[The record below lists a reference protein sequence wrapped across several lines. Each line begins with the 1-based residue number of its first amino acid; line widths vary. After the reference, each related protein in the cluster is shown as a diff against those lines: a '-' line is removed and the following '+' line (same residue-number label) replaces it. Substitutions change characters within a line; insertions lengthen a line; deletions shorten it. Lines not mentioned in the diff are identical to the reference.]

1 MILEIQTIAIFILWL
16 FLYAYMII
24 ASIDFGA
31 GFYAFYAISTKE
43 EPKLIGLINRHLSSI
58 WELATL
64 FFIFFFVGV
73 VGIFP
78 RVAYYYG
85 VPLLVPGSVAM
96 ILLAIRGSF
105 YTFQQ
110 YSGKKSQYFLLLYGA
125 TSLLIPVTLS
135 TVLTISEGGFIIEN
149 GTDIRFYP
157 LKLITNFYS
166 LSVML
171 LAVCSVLFISAMFL
185 IYSAKLVNDSESEKK
200 LRKYVLVWSIPTI
213 ISSII
218 VFASMKLHNSV
229 HFERMHNVWEY
240 FLISLICFGIAITFI
255 IKRKR
260 YGLAFILVL
269 LQYFFAFFGYGV
281 SHMPFILYPYLRIE
295 TSFAKSSLA
304 YILIVFFVL
313 FLLIIT
319 IYFIFLMMNKPIF
332 MKLYLKNHDKNNITE
347 K

>member
-1 MILEIQTIAIFILWL
+1 MEIQTIAIFILWL

-31 GFYAFYAISTKE
+31 GFYAFYTITTKE
-43 EPKLIGLINRHLSSI
+43 EPKLIGIINRHLSSI

-96 ILLAIRGSF
+96 IFLAIRGSF

-110 YSGKKSQYFLLLYGA
+110 YGGNRSKFFLILYGA

-157 LKLITNFYS
+157 FKLITNSYS

-185 IYSAKLVNDSESEKK
+185 IYSAKLINDTESEIK
-200 LRKYVLVWSIPTI
+200 LRKYVLVWSLPTI

-218 VFASMKLHNSV
+218 VFLSMKLHNKV
-229 HFERMHNVWEY
+229 HFDRMHNVWEF
-240 FLISLICFGIAITFI
+240 FLISLICFCIAIYFV

-269 LQYFFAFFGYGV
+269 LQYFFAFFGYGI
-281 SHMPFILYPYLRIE
+281 SHLPFILYPYLRIE

-304 YILIVFFVL
+304 IVLIILFVVFFIL
-313 FLLIIT
+313 FT
-319 IYFIFLMMNKPIF
+319 VYFIFLVLNKPFF
-332 MKLYLKNHDKNNITE
+332 MKVFLKSSEKNDFE
-347 K
+347 D

>member
-1 MILEIQTIAIFILWL
+1 MLEIQTIAIFILWL

-85 VPLLVPGSVAM
+85 IPLLVPGSVAM

-110 YSGKKSQYFLLLYGA
+110 YGGKRSQIFLLLYGA

-135 TVLTISEGGFIIEN
+135 TVLTISEGGFIIEK

-157 LKLITNFYS
+157 IKLITNFYS

-185 IYSAKLVNDSESEKK
+185 IYSAKLVDDYQSETK
-200 LRKYVLVWSIPTI
+200 LRKYVLVWSVPTI

-229 HFERMHNVWEY
+229 HFERMHNVWLY
-240 FLISLICFGIAITFI
+240 FLISLICFGVAIFLVS
-255 IKRKR
+255 KRKR

-281 SHMPFILYPYLRIE
+281 SHLPFILYPYLRIE

-304 YILIVFFVL
+304 IILIVLFIL
-313 FLLIIT
+313 FLIIIT
-319 IYFIFLMMNKPIF
+319 IYFVFLMMNKPLY
-332 MKLYLKNHDKNNITE
+332 MKLNLKESERNNFNE
-347 K
+347 

>member
-1 MILEIQTIAIFILWL
+1 MEIQTIAIFILWL

-85 VPLLVPGSVAM
+85 VPLLVPGCVAM
-96 ILLAIRGSF
+96 IFLAIRGSF

-110 YSGKKSQYFLLLYGA
+110 YGGKRSKYFLLLYGA

-185 IYSAKLVNDSESEKK
+185 IYSAKLIEDSESENK
-200 LRKYVLVWSIPTI
+200 LRKYVLVWSFPTI

-218 VFASMKLHNSV
+218 VFASMKLHNGI
-229 HFERMHNVWEY
+229 HFERMHNVWGY
-240 FLISLICFGIAITFI
+240 FLTSLVCFSIAIFLV

-260 YGLAFILVL
+260 YGVAFMLVL

-281 SHMPFILYPYLRIE
+281 SHLPYILYPYLRLE
-295 TSFAKSSLA
+295 TSFAKSHLA
-304 YILIVFFVL
+304 YILIILFVI
-313 FLLIIT
+313 FLIGIT
-319 IYFIFLMMNKPIF
+319 IYFIFLMINKPIF
-332 MKLYLKNHDKNNITE
+332 QKLYLKDYEKNDVI